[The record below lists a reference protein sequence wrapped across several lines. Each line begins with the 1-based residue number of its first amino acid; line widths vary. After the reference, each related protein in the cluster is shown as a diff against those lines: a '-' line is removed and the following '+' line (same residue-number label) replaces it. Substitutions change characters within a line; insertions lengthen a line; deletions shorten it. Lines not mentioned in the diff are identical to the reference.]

1 MTPGAEALPHAIQRI
16 FNENPPARIGVAVS
30 GGGDS
35 MALLFAAEA
44 AFPGRVLAATVDH
57 GLRPEARAEAEG
69 VAAFCQ
75 ARGIAHSI
83 LTWAGPQ
90 PGGNLMDQARYA
102 RLGLLTRWAQG
113 QGVADVLL
121 GHTADDQAETFLMN
135 LARASGLD
143 GLCGLRPA
151 FGHDSVTFHRPFL
164 HLGRMDLRD
173 YLVAQGVGWV
183 DDPSNQS
190 DRFTRA
196 RVRKMLAVLAPLGL
210 SVHALARTSRNLASA
225 REALQMQTAK
235 AAMAHVRAA
244 DGGLQ
249 LSAQV
254 LAALPVEVRRR
265 LMIAA
270 LGWIGGAVHPP
281 REAKL
286 QGLFCALQAGRDAT
300 LGGLRFRW
308 RKEALLV
315 VREPRA
321 VMGPV
326 PFGALWDHRWR
337 VAGPALPSLEIRAL
351 GSDGLRLCPD
361 WRGQGPRDPLIVSP
375 AVWQGDRLIAA
386 PLAGFGQG
394 YTASLSQP
402 FVDFILSH

>member
-1 MTPGAEALPHAIQRI
+1 MTSGAEALALAVRRI
-16 FNENPPARIGVAVS
+16 FDENPPARIGVAVS

-35 MALLFAAEA
+35 VALLLAAAA
-44 AFPGRVLAATVDH
+44 AFPDRVLAATVDH

-83 LTWAGPQ
+83 LTWTGPQ
-90 PGGNLMDQARYA
+90 PGGNLMEQARHA
-102 RLGLLTRWAQG
+102 RLGLLTGWAQG
-113 QGVADVLL
+113 RGVADVLL

-135 LARASGLD
+135 LARTSGLD

-151 FGHDSVTFHRPFL
+151 YGQEGVTFYRPFL
-164 HLGRMDLRD
+164 HLGRSDLRD

-183 DDPSNQS
+183 EDPSNQS

-210 SVHALARTSRNLASA
+210 SVQALARTSRNLASA
-225 REALQMQTAK
+225 REALQVQTA
-235 AAMAHVRAA
+235 AAATAHVRTVT
-244 DGGLQ
+244 GGLQ
-249 LSAQV
+249 FSAQA

-270 LGWIGGAVHPP
+270 LGWFGGASHPP
-281 REAKL
+281 REVKL
-286 QGLFCALQAGRDAT
+286 QGLLSALQARRDAT

-308 RKEALLV
+308 DQETLLV

-326 PFGALWDHRWR
+326 PFGARWDHRWQ
-337 VAGPALPSLEIRAL
+337 VIGPAMPGLEIRAL
-351 GSDGLRLCPD
+351 GADGLRLCPD
-361 WRGQGPRDPLIVSP
+361 WRGQGPRDPLLVSP
-375 AVWQGDRLIAA
+375 AVWQGERLVSA
-386 PLAGFGQG
+386 PLAGLGQG
-394 YTASLSQP
+394 YAASLSQP